1 MGTIIISIVSSII
14 IGAIASF
21 VVWVIPAEKFEP
33 RIKLACYNQKIVEDY
48 IPSINGKKLKRQMM
62 KRNIHIVNDSQIFA
76 AYNVTCF
83 AELLDGDN
91 NIVYREEKRL
101 PIVKANTTETN
112 AIVLPFER
120 LSVIKL
126 KKEKVVKIELNIVF
140 ENRYGT
146 KKTSGPW
153 WIKGYDL
160 EKNTFN
166 PKLEA

>member
-33 RIKLACYNQKIVEDY
+33 EIKLACYNQNMVDDSITN
-48 IPSINGKKLKRQMM
+48 INGKKLKRQMM